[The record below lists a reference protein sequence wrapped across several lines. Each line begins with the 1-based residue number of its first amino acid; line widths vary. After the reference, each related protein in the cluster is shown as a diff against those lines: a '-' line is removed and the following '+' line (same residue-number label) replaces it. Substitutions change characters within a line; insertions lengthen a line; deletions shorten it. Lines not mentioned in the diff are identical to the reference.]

1 MSPLMGEALR
11 RGQAPW
17 LRPAKVEQFRDG
29 VWRPSAS
36 ALKALDKRIAY
47 PPTRWPE
54 ELDDRTSASGRLR
67 LTFTDSF
74 PGGGEGVLVLRVRV
88 RRDVPV
94 CAVHGPVT
102 LLGHNVGQ
110 PLARGWHPALLP
122 VGPLNT
128 PFVTELRLDVPVSR
142 ALLGRGG
149 FSLPGGFP

>member
-1 MSPLMGEALR
+1 M
-11 RGQAPW
+11 
-17 LRPAKVEQFRDG
+17 
-29 VWRPSAS
+29 
-36 ALKALDKRIAY
+36 
-47 PPTRWPE
+47 
-54 ELDDRTSASGRLR
+54 R